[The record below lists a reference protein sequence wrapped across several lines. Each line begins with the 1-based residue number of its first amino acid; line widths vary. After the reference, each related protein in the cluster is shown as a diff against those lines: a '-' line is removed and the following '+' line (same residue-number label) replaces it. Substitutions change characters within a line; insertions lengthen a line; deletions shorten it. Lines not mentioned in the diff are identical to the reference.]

1 MRTNTVEYTRAE
13 TPYFKLNLQ
22 DMSKNCETFTLVW
35 LDTNVKKERDNN
47 DMQKKLRAI
56 ISFLI
61 IFEDF
66 DQCQTYINKHDK
78 SKENKL
84 VLIVSGT
91 YGLQIIEYVHA
102 LQSVKAIYVYCMD
115 KIKHEQWAQKYEKIK
130 AVVTTSSELIE
141 RIRDDQVVRE
151 QIEVSTMPIAI
162 FNEKTHTNVDSEN
175 GNFMWLQLLIEVLL
189 RMDQKENEQEELL
202 QICEKTHADDQDQLQ
217 NIDEF
222 RKFYSSNTALRWYTR
237 QSCFYRMLN
246 QALRIKDIDML
257 FAFRFFIK
265 DLHTNLTEMHKEQ
278 SQSPITQVY
287 RCQLISND
295 ELDKIRSSLNQYVSM
310 NSFLSTSF
318 NQQSALSFVSSTAS
332 TDQLRRVLFEI
343 NIDPTI
349 NTKPY
354 ADISKKSYF
363 KNEREVLFF
372 LGSIF
377 QIIDVR
383 DDNGQVIIVLNL
395 CSEQNH
401 KFKELFEHLKS
412 KIGEKTDLASFGSLL
427 FQISDYER
435 SEKYYN
441 RLLMTLEHNEYSSR
455 ASCYQGLGVIAKR
468 QGLYDIA
475 IKHNEESLRLN
486 LLLPNNYKNTA
497 ANYQSLAV
505 AYEGKEDYVNA
516 LKHFNNAVDML
527 TLFNNYMALDVYCIF
542 SKLSKCVICKL
553 IFTQKILVKTIQT

>member
-222 RKFYSSNTALRWYTR
+222 RKFYSSNTALR
-237 QSCFYRMLN
+237 C
-246 QALRIKDIDML
+246 
-257 FAFRFFIK
+257 
-265 DLHTNLTEMHKEQ
+265 
-278 SQSPITQVY
+278 
-287 RCQLISND
+287 
-295 ELDKIRSSLNQYVSM
+295 
-310 NSFLSTSF
+310 
-318 NQQSALSFVSSTAS
+318 FVSSTAS